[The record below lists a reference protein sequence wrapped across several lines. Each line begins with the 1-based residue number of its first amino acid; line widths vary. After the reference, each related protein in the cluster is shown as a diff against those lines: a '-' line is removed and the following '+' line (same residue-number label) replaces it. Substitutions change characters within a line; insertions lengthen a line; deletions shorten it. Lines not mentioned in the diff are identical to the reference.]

1 MESDVWVDKRMEK
14 VWRLAGSVQNELA
27 EACVMKEMKERN
39 TAGFPME
46 SFFDRIHE
54 ASFCAEKL
62 AGELRRLALEHC
74 ENRDERRSYERELIE
89 THGIYVSYDNGI
101 VSARL
106 PFLLPHR
113 KHPYTDYLYQPFLMA
128 LEDWCRSRLEEGF
141 EIPVFRRA
149 TVCFVHEYDKEGP
162 SVRIRDHDNIEE
174 KQAVDALGMF
184 FLVSDGGLSLD
195 TYHTTVLGTE
205 NRTWLFLMDQERFAS
220 WISSHEPWKLVSKN
234 EGCAG
239 REKSTG

>member
-1 MESDVWVDKRMEK
+1 MDKQLEK
-14 VWRLAGSVQNELA
+14 AWRLAGAVQNELA

-39 TAGFPME
+39 ASEFPME
-46 SFFDRIHE
+46 RFFDHTRK

-62 AGELRRLALEHC
+62 TGELRRMVLGHC
-74 ENRDERRSYERELIE
+74 GNRDVRKSYEREMI
-89 THGIYVSYDNGI
+89 TVHGICVGYEDGV

-128 LEDWCRSRLEEGF
+128 LEDWCRSRLEQQL
-141 EIPVFRRA
+141 EIPVFQRA
-149 TVCFVHEYDKEGP
+149 TVCFVHEYAQEGP
-162 SVRIRDHDNIEE
+162 VERIRDHDNIEE

-184 FLVSDGGLSLD
+184 FLLSDGGLCLD

-205 NRTWLFLMDQERFAS
+205 DRTLLFLMDRERFAS
-220 WISSHEPWKLVSKN
+220 WISSREPWNRVSKN
-234 EGCAG
+234 EGVAG
-239 REKSTG
+239 GKRSTG